1 MDRKIEKK
9 KWSSQKLAGAIAI
22 VFVSI
27 YLIYA
32 ILYRGGNTLNV
43 DSTRIVVSEVI
54 SAPFQE
60 NITVTGMVVPV
71 RSIFLDAVEGGRIDK
86 VFVEAGSIVNEGD
99 TLLLLSN
106 NNLQLDVMNREAQI
120 LEQINTLRSTR
131 LALQQQRLSLR
142 NDYLNHQTEL
152 QKRER
157 EYQRDKTLFERGLV
171 AQHQFDGSR
180 EAYEEVMQRRSLIAE
195 QLSIDS
201 LSIETQFKHIESSL
215 NNMMR
220 NLDLVGR
227 MVDNLI
233 VKAPISGQLTSLDA
247 EIGESKQTGQRLGQI
262 DVTDGYKIRALVDEV
277 YIARLVVGQQA
288 EFDFA
293 GEKFNLTVSR
303 VYPQVSDGRF
313 EIDLD
318 FTESVPEMV
327 RRGQSVRLRLALSD
341 VSQAVL
347 INRGAFYQRTGGN
360 WIFVLDDSGEYAYR
374 RDIRISRQ
382 NSQHYVIEEGLLPG
396 EKVLISGYETFGDSE
411 RLRIN

>member
-9 KWSSQKLAGAIAI
+9 KWSSQKLGGAIVI
-22 VFVSI
+22 VLVAL

-32 ILYRGGNTLNV
+32 ISTSGGSTLNV
-43 DSTRIVVSEVI
+43 DSDRVVISEVSI
-54 SAPFQE
+54 GPFQE

-71 RSIFLDAVEGGRIDK
+71 RSIFLDAVEGGRIDRI
-86 VFVEAGSIVNEGD
+86 FVEAGSYVNEGE
-99 TLLLLSN
+99 TLLILSN

-142 NDYLNHQTEL
+142 NDFLNHQTEL

-171 AQHQFDGSR
+171 AQHQYDESR
-180 EAYEEVMQRRSLIAE
+180 ESYEEVMQRRSLIAE

-201 LSIETQFKHIESSL
+201 LSIETQFTHIESSL
-215 NNMMR
+215 DNMMR
-220 NLDLVGR
+220 NLELVGK
-227 MVDNLI
+227 MVDNLV

-277 YIARLVVGQQA
+277 YIARIVIGQQA

-293 GEKFNLTVSR
+293 GESFKLNVSR
-303 VYPQVSDGRF
+303 VYPQVTDGRF
-313 EIDLD
+313 EIDLE
-318 FTESVPEMV
+318 FTEIVPEMV

-341 VSQAVL
+341 ESQATL

-360 WIFVLDDSGEYAYR
+360 WIFVLDETGEFANK

-382 NSQHYVIEEGLLPG
+382 NSQYYVIEDGLLPG
-396 EKVLISGYETFGDSE
+396 EKVLISGYETFGDAE
-411 RLRIN
+411 RLRIK